1 MLPLYVAPTDRVH
14 GLAGAGSDPM
24 TAVAAAERQTKMELD
39 ERDAPSLRTELLV
52 WRSLHH
58 ARLAVR
64 AATNRLDENRVCVAD
79 ASAHD
84 IPRLVSSGGNGGQ

>member
-24 TAVAAAERQTKMELD
+24 TAVAAAERQTEMELD

-52 WRSLHH
+52 
-58 ARLAVR
+58 
-64 AATNRLDENRVCVAD
+64 
-79 ASAHD
+79 
-84 IPRLVSSGGNGGQ
+84 